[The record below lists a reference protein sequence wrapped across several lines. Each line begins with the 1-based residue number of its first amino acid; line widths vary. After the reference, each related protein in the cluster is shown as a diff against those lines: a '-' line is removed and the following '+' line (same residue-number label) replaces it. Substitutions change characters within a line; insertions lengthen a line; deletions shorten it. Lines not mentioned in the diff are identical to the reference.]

1 MYRIITGLLD
11 IVELLL
17 PSGSYQWDQVT
28 NEYNKGL
35 RNEDT
40 READALKNKFNRL
53 RSARKPT
60 GDPTCPPDVQR
71 AKRIQQSIEDKQ
83 AVVEM
88 DDDENT
94 ITYERDNGESNH
106 EIGIDDEINNN
117 EKNCDDYDEHET
129 ELPAEAATAKNMLK
143 AKVRMITVTFEQ
155 QWLTLLPF
163 N

>member
-11 IVELLL
+11 IIERLL
-17 PSGSYQWDQVT
+17 PSGSYQWDQVA

-40 READALKNKFNRL
+40 RDADALKNKFNRL

-60 GDPTCPPDVQR
+60 GDPTCPPDIQR

-94 ITYERDNGESNH
+94 ITYERDND

-117 EKNCDDYDEHET
+117 EKNYDEPEID
-129 ELPAEAATAKNMLK
+129 LPAEATTAKNMLK
-143 AKVRMITVTFEQ
+143 AKVRMITVTFK
-155 QWLTLLPF
+155 
-163 N
+163 